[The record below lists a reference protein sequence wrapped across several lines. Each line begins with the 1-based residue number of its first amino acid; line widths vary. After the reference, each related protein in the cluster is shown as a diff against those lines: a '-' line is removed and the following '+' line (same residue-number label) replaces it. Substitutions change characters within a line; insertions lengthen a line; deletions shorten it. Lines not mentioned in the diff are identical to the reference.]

1 MSAGLQNYVGR
12 LRAFTRSSAKQT
24 EIEDTIA
31 RHRRCPCR
39 RQRPSGLLPPVG
51 RAGHPETTTPA
62 PSGSPISRSTQPR
75 STQPQQDVG
84 SPPAGQRQQS
94 GAHTAPQVAPGAS
107 AHPAA
112 PATLQPQQ
120 GPSPGFKTR
129 QSASRDWFALSGRFQ
144 RTAASPKN
152 ACGLAA
158 SRCGAAQLELRDSPN
173 SRHRR
178 DTPHD
183 TKQHATRIDR
193 WRRSAA

>member
-12 LRAFTRSSAKQT
+12 LRAFTRSSAKQP

-39 RQRPSGLLPPVG
+39 RQRPSGLLPPVA

-84 SPPAGQRQQS
+84 SPPAGQRQHS
-94 GAHTAPQVAPGAS
+94 GARTAPQVAPGAS

-120 GPSPGFKTR
+120 GPAPRRRRARNVRSPR
-129 QSASRDWFALSGRFQ
+129 SSAARATSRAPSTYFSATVAPPSRRRRRPSRRPRPQ
-144 RTAASPKN
+144 R
-152 ACGLAA
+152 
-158 SRCGAAQLELRDSPN
+158 R
-173 SRHRR
+173 RHR
-178 DTPHD
+178 
-183 TKQHATRIDR
+183 
-193 WRRSAA
+193 